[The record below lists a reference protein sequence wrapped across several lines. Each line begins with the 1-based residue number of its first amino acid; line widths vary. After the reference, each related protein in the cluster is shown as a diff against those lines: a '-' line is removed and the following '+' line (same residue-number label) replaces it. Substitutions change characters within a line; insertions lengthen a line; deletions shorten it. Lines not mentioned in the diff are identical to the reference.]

1 MITTAAAAI
10 ASLALVTQDATPLR
24 AAPGD
29 SAPAQAQLWPGDA
42 LEVRGERLGY
52 LQVWDHRRERGGY
65 VKVAQ
70 VRRIDTKPGDAPALL
85 AVLRFV
91 KDTPGAESL
100 GIAYAAAYLKAAP
113 VADIGPEAFDA
124 IGSMAERL
132 ARRASSRGNTAPGA
146 TVSAHLDGVGGYGV
160 RWTSFE
166 RDGAVQL
173 CYEGEAWRRVLAMPP
188 ALPEQQARAALGLTR
203 HDCIDPALKPNEREA
218 LDRWRAEVL
227 DTLPAN
233 AWAELPEWTKNKL
246 RLRRAGVWASLAFA
260 KARRGED
267 TQTLGQRAVDE
278 LAAVRPAELAEEDQA
293 EYNDAAIRVG
303 ASRWAA
309 APTPLSTKD
318 ATPDITRRPTL
329 VTQAGEPGETCL
341 LLVDAQ
347 HDAKQPLLR
356 RCTWGV
362 VWLNSATADPGA
374 SLLTVAV
381 QPLATWRELWVL
393 RKDREQGWALDVLP
407 PAPGNPLRADAGY
420 VEYAGFAPG
429 AEPRLLL
436 AREARVD
443 GRWNR
448 RFEVAKLPTLTT
460 DKFASTPQIL
470 AAFQRFQDAGWKRG
484 TVSLR

>member
-1 MITTAAAAI
+1 MIATTAAATLG
-10 ASLALVTQDATPLR
+10 LALVAQDATPLR
-24 AAPGD
+24 ASASD

-65 VKVAQ
+65 VKLAQ
-70 VRRIDTKPGDAPALL
+70 VRRIDTRPADAPALL
-85 AVLRFV
+85 SVLRFV

-113 VADIGPEAFDA
+113 VTDIGPEAFDA

-132 ARRASSRGNTAPGA
+132 ARRATTRGTTTPSA
-146 TVSAHLDGVGGYGV
+146 TVSAHLDGVGAYGV
-160 RWTSFE
+160 RWASFE

-203 HDCIDPALKPNEREA
+203 HDCIDPALKPSEREA
-218 LDRWRAEVL
+218 HDRWRAEIL
-227 DTLPAN
+227 DALPPA

-260 KARRGED
+260 KARRGD
-267 TQTLGQRAVDE
+267 AAQAAGMRAVEE
-278 LAAVRPAELAEEDQA
+278 LAGVRSTELAEEDQA

-309 APTPLSTKD
+309 APAPSG
-318 ATPDITRRPTL
+318 TPDITRRPTL
-329 VTQAGEPGETCL
+329 VTQTGEPGETCL

-347 HDAKQPLLR
+347 HDAKKPLLR

-362 VWLNSATADPGA
+362 VWLNSATVDPGA

-393 RKDREQGWALDVLP
+393 RRDKEQGWVLDVLP
-407 PAPGNPLRADAGY
+407 PAPGNPMGADSGY

-429 AEPRLLL
+429 TEPRLLL
-436 AREARVD
+436 AREARTD
-443 GRWNR
+443 GRWSR

-460 DKFASTPQIL
+460 EKFASTPQIL

-484 TVSLR
+484 TVSVR

>member
-1 MITTAAAAI
+1 MITTTVAVAALS
-10 ASLALVTQDATPLR
+10 SLALVTQDATALR
-24 AAPGD
+24 ASPSD
-29 SAPAQAQLWPGDA
+29 SAPAQAQLWQGDA

-52 LQVWDHRRERGGY
+52 LQVWDHKRERGGY
-65 VKVAQ
+65 VKAAL
-70 VRRIDTKPGDAPALL
+70 VRGTDAKEADAPELL

-91 KDTPGAESL
+91 KDTPGSEAL

-113 VADIGPEAFDA
+113 ARDIGPEPFDA
-124 IGSMAERL
+124 IGTMAERL
-132 ARRASSRGNTAPGA
+132 ARRASSRNTTPN
-146 TVSAHLDGVGGYGV
+146 TTLSAHLDGVGAYGV
-160 RWTSFE
+160 RWVNFE

-173 CYEGEAWRRVLAMPP
+173 CYDGEAYGRVLAMQQ
-188 ALPEQQARAALGLTR
+188 ASPEQQARAVLGLTR
-203 HDCIDPALKPNEREA
+203 HDCLDPGLKPSEREA
-218 LDRWRAEVL
+218 RDKWRAEVL
-227 DTLPAN
+227 DKLSPSAM
-233 AWAELPEWTKNKL
+233 AILPEWTKNKL
-246 RLRRAGVWASLAFA
+246 RLRRAGVWSSLAFA
-260 KARRGED
+260 QARRGEGA
-267 TQTLGQRAVDE
+267 QAAGQRAMDE
-278 LAAVRPAELAEEDQA
+278 LAGVRATELAEEDQA

-309 APTPLSTKD
+309 APAPIG
-318 ATPDITRRPTL
+318 TPDLTRRPTL

-374 SLLTVAV
+374 TLLTVAV

-393 RKDREQGWALDVLP
+393 RKDAQQGWTLDVLP
-407 PAPGNPLRADAGY
+407 PAPGNPLGADAGY

-429 AEPRLLL
+429 AEPKLLL
-436 AREARVD
+436 AREARTE
-443 GRWNR
+443 GRWSR